1 MSLSRSVPTRPAG
14 HDSPMSE
21 PTGYGE
27 SPDTSDGD
35 VAPGSE
41 QVEGQQ
47 ENSTAGSATLTTD
60 DEAQEDDG
68 VMRPGNEP
76 D

>member
-1 MSLSRSVPTRPAG
+1 MVATV
-14 HDSPMSE
+14 SE
-21 PTGYGE
+21 PTGYGD
-27 SPDTSDGD
+27 SPDTSDSD
-35 VAPGSE
+35 VAPGGQ

-47 ENSTAGSATLTTD
+47 DDGTSGSASLTTD
-60 DEAQEDDG
+60 DEAQQDDG

>member
-1 MSLSRSVPTRPAG
+1 
-14 HDSPMSE
+14 MSE
-21 PTGYGE
+21 PTGYQD
-27 SPDTSDGD
+27 SPDTGDGD
-35 VAPGSE
+35 VGRE

-47 ENSTAGSATLTTD
+47 ADNNQGSAALTTD
-60 DEAQEDDG
+60 DEAQQDDG